1 MMVIMPSRRF
11 GVSLPLMVAVLLAGT
26 ACTTPTSTTP
36 SHLSTPMTSPAPAG
50 PKRTTHVTI
59 FHATHFDGAWVLA
72 NGTDFARRATLLRK
86 LRAALPEPANALVV
100 GNGDDIDPGVGRGS
114 LVDNRFT
121 VERGPD
127 TEGRYAFEAFNAIGL
142 DAETYGFDE
151 LDWIDRLAPR
161 LRTAR
166 FAMVSANVRDP
177 VTGQVFGARYGARPW
192 AIKVV
197 AGVRFGITGA
207 ISTEGPAVPTKPT
220 VEVVESG
227 RALAEV
233 VPQMRAAGADIV
245 IVLSHLE
252 TRTEAQR
259 IARSVPGI
267 DLILGTH
274 LGEPLA
280 TPQRIGGTLLSVPA
294 WGVDNLGAL
303 DVTVR
308 DGRVAA
314 AVLHEYGVS
323 PSERPDPAVK
333 RILDRYL
340 PPR

>member
-1 MMVIMPSRRF
+1 MP
-11 GVSLPLMVAVLLAGT
+11 V
-26 ACTTPTSTTP
+26 TSTPQT
-36 SHLSTPMTSPAPAG
+36 G
-50 PKRTTHVTI
+50 PKRTAHITI

-72 NGTDFARRATLLRK
+72 NGTDFARRATLLRR

-100 GNGDDIDPGVGRGS
+100 GNGDDIDPAVGRGS
-114 LVDNRFT
+114 VVDNRFT

-127 TEGRYAFEAFNAIGL
+127 TGGRYAFEAFNAIGL
-142 DAETYGFDE
+142 DAETYGFNE
-151 LDWIDRLAPR
+151 LDWIDRLAPQ
-161 LRTAR
+161 LPTAH

-177 VTGQVFGARYGARPW
+177 VTGQVFGARYGARSW
-192 AIKVV
+192 VIKVV
-197 AGVRFGITGA
+197 AGVRLGITGA
-207 ISTEGPAVPTKPT
+207 ISTEGPAAPTKPT
-220 VEVVESG
+220 VEVVDSA

-303 DVTVR
+303 DVTIR
-308 DGRVAA
+308 DGGVAG
-314 AVLHEYGVS
+314 AVLHEYSVS
-323 PSERPDPAVK
+323 PSEPPDPAVK
-333 RILDRYL
+333 RIMDRYL